1 MSDLLILLI
10 GAGCV
15 LFFAGLLALCD
26 RVRG

>member
-1 MSDLLILLI
+1 MTDIVILLI